1 MSLTVVWGDDFVRL
15 DPVKRTLL
23 DQGRP
28 ETPPVRVRS
37 GRNMHAS
44 FQLSVGPLAGNETA
58 RVRAGTLKT
67 GGKSSIPSSQFD
79 VYVEWFREVDGA
91 WYPEICV
98 PQRLTGGSTPDFR
111 KKNNVPGAQYAGF
124 WVDLFVPADARP
136 GVYEGTVEVAAG
148 SETLSVPVILEVAAV
163 RLSHESCLDFSLNNY
178 ADGISKAWPELWND
192 RNHLR
197 TAKYRRVE
205 KGVFRTAH
213 EHRGFLHYLPY
224 GHSGDVRDTFAP
236 PLAGEGHRR
245 HVTSWA
251 DWDRHFGGY
260 LDGSAFQGTRRGP
273 HPVKR
278 FWLPLNLCW
287 PSDFLKFGQPGYQAE
302 WQAVGRQMVDHV
314 KEKGWTKTSFDM
326 FPNHKQRFMFFPW
339 DAEEARFVEDNELQ
353 YYLRT
358 LWEGTFDRAS
368 TAPARFDY
376 TFGTTWLFDQD
387 VRSDLTEF
395 IDVFIG
401 GGMDVAYARSEIPRL
416 LKKNRQL
423 WPCLNS
429 GNILQSV
436 RAAAFPPLMV
446 WMQDATGYMPY
457 WSTMGGWGNRGWRDG
472 SDKGSLAFLYCGA
485 MLDSEETFA
494 SVRLKTQ
501 RNMLQA
507 VDLFQSVADK
517 SRGGKAAVKRKIN
530 QRLGIPADGWF
541 PSRKPADDDT
551 DRFTEEPPLAG
562 WQQFEVEQYRAV
574 QNMAL
579 TLAAGEKK

>member
-1 MSLTVVWGDDFVRL
+1 MSRKAVWGDDFTRL
-15 DPVKRTLL
+15 DPVRRRAL
-23 DQGRP
+23 DGGKA
-28 ETPPVRVRS
+28 EKPPIRLRA
-37 GRNMHAS
+37 GRNMHVS
-44 FQLSVGPLAGNETA
+44 FQLSVGPVGKDQAV
-58 RVRAGTLKT
+58 RVVPGTLT
-67 GGKSSIPSSQFD
+67 GEKKAALAVGQSD
-79 VYVEWFREVDGA
+79 VYVEWYREVEGA

-98 PQRLTGGSTPDFR
+98 PQALTGGSTPAFR
-111 KKNNVPGAQYAGF
+111 KLNGVPGAQYAGF
-124 WVDLFVPADARP
+124 WVDLFVPASARP
-136 GVYEGTVEVAAG
+136 GAYAGDFTVQLGKE
-148 SETLSVPVILEVAAV
+148 SFSVPVTLDVAAV
-163 RLSHESCLDFSLNNY
+163 TLGHESCLDFSMNNY
-178 ADGISKAWPELWND
+178 ADGISKGWPDLWND
-192 RNHLR
+192 PNHLN
-197 TAKYRRVE
+197 TAKYRRIE

-224 GHSGDVRDTFAP
+224 GHSGDVRKTFAP

-245 HVTSWA
+245 HVTSWT

-260 LDGSAFQGTRRGP
+260 LDGSAFKGTRRGP

-287 PSDFLKFGQPGYQAE
+287 PSDFLKFGQPGYKAE
-302 WQAVGRQMVDHV
+302 WHAVGKHMVDHV

-358 LWEGTFDRAS
+358 LWEGTFDRKS

-376 TFGTTWLFDQD
+376 TLGTTWLFDQD

-401 GGMDVAYARSEIPRL
+401 GSMDVAYARSEVPRL
-416 LKKNRQL
+416 LKKKRQL

-429 GNILQSV
+429 GNIVQSA

-457 WSTMGGWGNRGWRDG
+457 WSTMGGWGNSGWRDG
-472 SDKGSLAFLYCGA
+472 TDKGSLAFLYCGA
-485 MLDSEETFA
+485 ILGSEETFA

-507 VDLFQSVADK
+507 VDMFQMAADK
-517 SRGGKAAVKRKIN
+517 GKGGKSAVKRTIN
-530 QRLGIPADGWF
+530 RTLGIPADGWD

-562 WQQFEVEQYRAV
+562 WQQFEVEQYRTVKNLAI
-574 QNMAL
+574 
-579 TLAAGEKK
+579 TLASGGKQ